1 VETGKTSWE
10 LGKQAGNWHLARM
23 GRSCENDRLEGNHTL
38 EIGRQTGTNEG
49 AKIQAKLGEPEIAE
63 LNVIGQSKKLN

>member
-1 VETGKTSWE
+1 
-10 LGKQAGNWHLARM
+10 M
-23 GRSCENDRLEGNHTL
+23 GSCENDRLERNHTL

-63 LNVIGQSKKLN
+63 LNLIGQSKKLN